1 MKKIISLLLVSTTVL
16 SLFALSACSSLDI
29 QEQPDAV
36 IIYADKI
43 YPSAIGNY
51 LKDTSVNIPA
61 IEAYMKEY
69 NKNADESSKINYD
82 TIKYNKEADYYYV
95 NDKETDLGIKFRLDS
110 TMAITNAY
118 IYTGTL
124 DQTQKNVYNI
134 VINAIETS
142 GYKTL
147 MTDEDKAIIQ
157 HTLQGFN
164 SVSAAKNE
172 VMQIFNGQENFAA
185 KWENNIAE
193 FEIPLQP
200 EKLPEPDKSHT
211 LAEIVMPTIE
221 IPSITLDT
229 TIIEGTHLSDG
240 TPVSKEQVENIANK
254 ITSATSEIKS
264 VTEYTKTSPDDINS
278 VIDDIAVQ
286 SKIND
291 VTKSLFDVDAYLDKL
306 TASEE
311 TKELSTTKDL
321 ANALHNS
328 YSEYEALTKP
338 TVGFTGAGGI
348 KNSADDY
355 FNAVFTKNE
364 LSVDG
369 SGGNGSM
376 LFEGG
381 LDAAKKTINTAMGT
395 VNKIPYSPPDTMVEF
410 DPEFGKSQV
419 GLKGQ
424 NANDYIDKQLSS
436 LAKLMPDLEDDA
448 GKPSGYHKEWYA
460 IFW

>member
-1 MKKIISLLLVSTTVL
+1 MKKIISLQLVSTTVL
-16 SLFALSACSSLDI
+16 SLFALSACSSLKI

-51 LKDTSVNIPA
+51 LKDASVNIPT

-69 NKNADESSKINYD
+69 NKSADESAKINYD
-82 TIKYNKEADYYYV
+82 TIKYNKDSDYYYV
-95 NDKETDLGIKFRLDS
+95 NDRETDLGIKFRLDS

-164 SVSAAKNE
+164 GVSAAKNE
-172 VMQIFNGQENFAA
+172 VLQIFNGQENFAA

-200 EKLPEPDKSHT
+200 EKLPEPDRSHT

-221 IPSITLDT
+221 TPSITLDT
-229 TIIEGTHLSDG
+229 TIVEGTHLSDG
-240 TPVSKEQVENIANK
+240 TVVSKDKVENIASQ
-254 ITSATSEIKS
+254 ITSATAEIKS
-264 VTEYTKTSPDDINS
+264 VTEYTKTSPNEINS

-291 VTKSLFDVDAYLDKL
+291 VTKTLFDVDAYVGEMKK
-306 TASEE
+306 SQE
-311 TKELSTTKDL
+311 TQNLSTTKDL
-321 ANALHNS
+321 ASNLNES
-328 YSEYEALTKP
+328 FKEYEKLTKP
-338 TVGFTGAGGI
+338 TVGFTGANGI
-348 KNSADDY
+348 KNSASDY
-355 FNAVFTKNE
+355 FGAVFTKKD
-364 LSVDG
+364 LSL
-369 SGGNGSM
+369 GGN
-376 LFEGG
+376 LFDKNGG
-381 LDAAKKTINTAMGT
+381 LDNVKSTINNAIGKNNIGKIKYQEPDMVTFDGDLSEKGGYVTKQSAADIKKAM
-395 VNKIPYSPPDTMVEF
+395 S
-410 DPEFGKSQV
+410 
-419 GLKGQ
+419 
-424 NANDYIDKQLSS
+424 
-436 LAKLMPDLEDDA
+436 KL
-448 GKPSGYHKEWYA
+448 SGYAATLDKEPAGYNKDGTFEDW
-460 IFW
+460 WH

>member
-16 SLFALSACSSLDI
+16 SLFALSACSSLNI

-43 YPSAIGNY
+43 YPSAIGDY
-51 LKDTSVNIPA
+51 LKDTSVNVPA

-69 NKNADESSKINYD
+69 NKNADESAVINYD
-82 TIKYNKEADYYYV
+82 TIKYNKDSDYYYV

-164 SVSAAKNE
+164 GVSASKNE

-221 IPSITLDT
+221 IPSISLDT
-229 TIIEGTHLSDG
+229 TIVEGTHLSDG
-240 TPVSKEQVENIANK
+240 TPVSKEKVESIASQ
-254 ITSATSEIKS
+254 ITGATADIRS
-264 VTEYTKTSPDDINS
+264 VTEYTKTSPDEINS

-306 TASEE
+306 TESQE
-311 TKELSTTKDL
+311 TKNLSTTKDL
-321 ANALHNS
+321 ANSLNDS
-328 YSEYEALTKP
+328 YAEYEKMTKP
-338 TVGFTGAGGI
+338 TVGFTGANGV
-348 KNSADDY
+348 KNNANKY
-355 FNAVFTKNE
+355 FDAIFDSSD
-364 LSVDG
+364 LSV
-369 SGGNGSM
+369 NGSD
-376 LFEGG
+376 LFDKNGG
-381 LDAAKKTINTAMGT
+381 LDNVKKTINNAIGT
-395 VNKIPYSPPDTMVEF
+395 DNIGKIQYKEPDMVTF
-410 DPEFGKSQV
+410 DEDLSEKKGYVTQDGDDFIKKQMSNLSKFAQGLSDAAGEPKGFGRDSQ
-419 GLKGQ
+419 
-424 NANDYIDKQLSS
+424 Y
-436 LAKLMPDLEDDA
+436 
-448 GKPSGYHKEWYA
+448 
-460 IFW
+460 

>member
-16 SLFALSACSSLDI
+16 SLFALSACSSLNI

-43 YPSAIGNY
+43 YPSAIGDY
-51 LKDTSVNIPA
+51 LKDASVNIPA

-69 NKNADESSKINYD
+69 NKNADESAVINYD
-82 TIKYNKEADYYYV
+82 TIKYNKDSDYYYV

-164 SVSAAKNE
+164 GVAASKNE

-200 EKLPEPDKSHT
+200 EKMPEPDRSHT
-211 LAEIVMPTIE
+211 LSEIVMPTIE
-221 IPSITLDT
+221 IPSISLDT
-229 TIIEGTHLSDG
+229 TIVEGTHLSDG
-240 TPVSKEQVENIANK
+240 TPVSKEKVESIASQ
-254 ITSATSEIKS
+254 ITDATADIKS
-264 VTEYTKTSPDDINS
+264 VTEYTKTSPNEVNS

-291 VTKSLFDVDAYLDKL
+291 VTKSLFDVNAYVKEL
-306 TASEE
+306 TKSQE
-311 TKELSTTKDL
+311 TQNLSTTKDL
-321 ANALHNS
+321 ANSLNNS
-328 YSEYEALTKP
+328 YKEYETLTKP
-338 TVGFTGAGGI
+338 TVGFTGANGV
-348 KNSADDY
+348 KNSASNY
-355 FNAVFTKNE
+355 FDAIFTKSD
-364 LSVDG
+364 LSL
-369 SGGNGSM
+369 GGN
-376 LFEGG
+376 LFDKNGG
-381 LDAAKKTINTAMGT
+381 LNNVKNTINNAIGKD
-395 VNKIPYSPPDTMVEF
+395 NIGKIDYSEPPMVEF
-410 DPEFGKSQV
+410 DDDELSNKKGYVEKRTEQYIKDQISGLSGLATYLSNAV
-419 GLKGQ
+419 GEPAG
-424 NANDYIDKQLSS
+424 YDK
-436 LAKLMPDLEDDA
+436 DTH
-448 GKPSGYHKEWYA
+448 Y
-460 IFW
+460 